1 MQTQR
6 AIPTHSG
13 FSLLELLI
21 VLAVFSFIVGGIFSN
36 LTQSQTRY
44 QFEQEVAEVQQTA
57 RNAVDIMERE
67 IKLAGFPIPS
77 YYDSALNWTS
87 ANSERVAAGFITLG
101 ATNLVFEADLLEDGI
116 VDRVEYNLAGGTGGT
131 LGRSAQNKL
140 AGGGAP
146 AAVWQLLASNVIAL
160 TFTYLDSTGAV
171 TATPSQVRFVQILLS
186 LNTTNVDPQ
195 NRQRRTITIQTRA
208 AVRN

>member
-1 MQTQR
+1 MQTRR
-6 AIPTHSG
+6 AISTHG

-21 VLAVFSFIVGGIFSN
+21 VLAVFSFIVGGIFTN
-36 LTQSQTRY
+36 LSQSQTRY

-116 VDRVEYNLAGGTGGT
+116 VDRVVYRLNGST
-131 LGRSAQNKL
+131 LERSAQNKT
-140 AGGGAP
+140 AGGGVP
-146 AAVWQLLASNVIAL
+146 AAVYQTLATNVTGL
-160 TFTYLDSTGAV
+160 TFSYLNSTG
-171 TATPSQVRFVQILLS
+171 TTTTIPSEVRSVGILFNI
-186 LNTTNVDPQ
+186 NTTNVDPQ
-195 NRQRRTITIQTRA
+195 NRNRRTITVQTRA

>member
-1 MQTQR
+1 MQTRR
-6 AIPTHSG
+6 AVSTHG

-21 VLAVFSFIVGGIFSN
+21 VLAVFSFIMGGIFTN

-67 IKLAGFPIPS
+67 IKLAGFPIPT
-77 YYDSALNWTS
+77 YYDSSLNWTS

-116 VDRVEYNLAGGTGGT
+116 VDRVQYRLNGTT
-131 LGRSAQNKL
+131 LERSAQNKT

-146 AAVWQLLASNVIAL
+146 AAVYQTLATNVTGL
-160 TFTYLDSTGAV
+160 TFSYLNSTGS
-171 TATPSQVRFVQILLS
+171 ATTIPSEVRSVDILFNI
-186 LNTTNVDPQ
+186 NTTSVDPQ
-195 NRQRRTITIQTRA
+195 NRNRRTITVQTRA

>member
-1 MQTQR
+1 MQTR
-6 AIPTHSG
+6 RPISTHG

-21 VLAVFSFIVGGIFSN
+21 ALAVFSFIVGGIFSN

-57 RNAVDIMERE
+57 RSAADIMERE
-67 IKLAGFPIPS
+67 IKLAGFPIAS

-116 VDRVEYNLAGGTGGT
+116 VDRVEYRLNGTT
-131 LGRSAQNKL
+131 LERSARDKT

-146 AAVWQLLASNVIAL
+146 AAVYQTLATNV
-160 TFTYLDSTGAV
+160 T
-171 TATPSQVRFVQILLS
+171 S
-186 LNTTNVDPQ
+186 LNFSYLNSSGSATTVPADVRSVGILFNINTTSVDPQ
-195 NRQRRTITIQTRA
+195 NRNRRTITVQTQA

>member
-6 AIPTHSG
+6 ALPIHGG

-67 IKLAGFPIPS
+67 IKLSGFPIAS

-101 ATNLVFEADLLEDGI
+101 ATNLVFEADLVEDGI
-116 VDRVEYNLAGGTGGT
+116 VDRVEYRLNGTT
-131 LGRSAQNKL
+131 LERSARDKT

-146 AAVWQLLASNVIAL
+146 AAVYQTLATNVTAL
-160 TFTYLDSTGAV
+160 TFSYLNSSGSTTTVPAD
-171 TATPSQVRFVQILLS
+171 VRSVDILFNI
-186 LNTTNVDPQ
+186 NTTSVDPQ
-195 NRQRRTITIQTRA
+195 NRNRRTITIQTRA
-208 AVRN
+208 SVRN

>member
-1 MQTQR
+1 MQTR
-6 AIPTHSG
+6 RPISTHG

-21 VLAVFSFIVGGIFSN
+21 VLAVFSFIVGGIFNN
-36 LTQSQTRY
+36 LTQSQKRY
-44 QFEQEVAEVQQTA
+44 QFEQEVSEVQQAA
-57 RNAVDIMERE
+57 RNAADIMERE
-67 IKLAGFPIPS
+67 IKLAGFPIAS

-116 VDRVEYNLAGGTGGT
+116 VDRVEYRLNGTT
-131 LGRSAQNKL
+131 LERSARDKT

-146 AAVWQLLASNVIAL
+146 AAVYQTLATNVTAL
-160 TFTYLDSTGAV
+160 TFSYLNSSGS
-171 TATPSQVRFVQILLS
+171 ATTVPADVRSVGILFNI
-186 LNTTNVDPQ
+186 NTTSVDPQ
-195 NRQRRTITIQTRA
+195 NRNRRTITVQTRA

>member
-1 MQTQR
+1 MQTRR
-6 AIPTHSG
+6 AISSDG

-21 VLAVFSFIVGGIFSN
+21 ALAVFSFIVGGIFSN

-44 QFEQEVAEVQQTA
+44 QFEQEVVEVQQTA
-57 RNAVDIMERE
+57 RNAADIMERE
-67 IKLAGFPIPS
+67 IKLAGFPIAS

-116 VDRVEYNLAGGTGGT
+116 VDRVEYRLNGTT
-131 LGRSAQNKL
+131 LERSARDKT

-146 AAVWQLLASNVIAL
+146 AAVYQTLATNV
-160 TFTYLDSTGAV
+160 T
-171 TATPSQVRFVQILLS
+171 S
-186 LNTTNVDPQ
+186 LNFSYLNSSGSATTVPADVRSVGILFNINTTSVDPQ
-195 NRQRRTITIQTRA
+195 NRNRRTITVQTRA

>member
-1 MQTQR
+1 MQTR
-6 AIPTHSG
+6 RPISTHG

-21 VLAVFSFIVGGIFSN
+21 VLAVFSFIVGGIFNN
-36 LTQSQTRY
+36 LTQSQKRY
-44 QFEQEVAEVQQTA
+44 QFEQEVSEVQQAA
-57 RNAVDIMERE
+57 RIAADIMERE
-67 IKLAGFPIPS
+67 IKLAGFPIAS

-116 VDRVEYNLAGGTGGT
+116 VDRVEYRLNGTT
-131 LGRSAQNKL
+131 LERSARDKT

-146 AAVWQLLASNVIAL
+146 AAVYQTLATNVTAL
-160 TFTYLDSTGAV
+160 TFSYLNSTGS
-171 TATPSQVRFVQILLS
+171 ATTVPADVRSVGILFNI
-186 LNTTNVDPQ
+186 NTTSVDPQ
-195 NRQRRTITIQTRA
+195 NRNQRTITLQTRA

>member
-1 MQTQR
+1 MQTRR
-6 AIPTHSG
+6 AISTHG

-21 VLAVFSFIVGGIFSN
+21 VLAVFSFIVGGIFNN
-36 LTQSQTRY
+36 LTQSQKRY
-44 QFEQEVAEVQQTA
+44 QFEQEVSEVQQAA
-57 RNAVDIMERE
+57 RNAADIMERE
-67 IKLAGFPIPS
+67 IKLAGFPIAS

-116 VDRVEYNLAGGTGGT
+116 VDRVEYRLNGTT
-131 LGRSAQNKL
+131 LERSARDKT

-146 AAVWQLLASNVIAL
+146 AAVYQTLATNVTAL
-160 TFTYLDSTGAV
+160 TFSYLNSTGS
-171 TATPSQVRFVQILLS
+171 ATTVPADVRSVGILFNI
-186 LNTTNVDPQ
+186 NTTSVDPQ
-195 NRQRRTITIQTRA
+195 NRNQRTITLQTRA

>member
-1 MQTQR
+1 MQTRR
-6 AIPTHSG
+6 AISTHG

-21 VLAVFSFIVGGIFSN
+21 VLAVFSFIVGGIFNN
-36 LTQSQTRY
+36 LTQSQNRY

-67 IKLAGFPIPS
+67 IKLAGFPIAS

-116 VDRVEYNLAGGTGGT
+116 VDRVEYRLNGNT
-131 LGRSAQNKL
+131 LERSARDKT

-146 AAVWQLLASNVIAL
+146 AAVYQTLATNVTAL
-160 TFTYLDSTGAV
+160 TFSYLNSTGS
-171 TATPSQVRFVQILLS
+171 ATTVPADVRSVGILFNI
-186 LNTTNVDPQ
+186 NTTSVDPQ
-195 NRQRRTITIQTRA
+195 NRNQRTITLQTRA

>member
-1 MQTQR
+1 MQTR
-6 AIPTHSG
+6 RPISTHG

-21 VLAVFSFIVGGIFSN
+21 VLAVFSFIVGGIFNN
-36 LTQSQTRY
+36 LTQSQKRY
-44 QFEQEVAEVQQTA
+44 QFEQEVSEVQQAA
-57 RNAVDIMERE
+57 RNAADIMERE
-67 IKLAGFPIPS
+67 IKLAGFPIAS

-116 VDRVEYNLAGGTGGT
+116 VDRVEYRLNGTT
-131 LGRSAQNKL
+131 LERSARDKT

-146 AAVWQLLASNVIAL
+146 AAVYQTLATNVTAL
-160 TFTYLDSTGAV
+160 TFSYLNSSGS
-171 TATPSQVRFVQILLS
+171 ATTVPADVRSVGILFNI
-186 LNTTNVDPQ
+186 NTTSVDPQ
-195 NRQRRTITIQTRA
+195 NRNQRTITLQTRA

>member
-1 MQTQR
+1 MQTRR
-6 AIPTHSG
+6 AISTDG

-21 VLAVFSFIVGGIFSN
+21 VLAVFSFIVGGIFNN
-36 LTQSQTRY
+36 LTQSQRRY

-67 IKLAGFPIPS
+67 IKLAGFPIQS

-116 VDRVEYNLAGGTGGT
+116 VDRVEYRLNGTT
-131 LGRSAQNKL
+131 LERSARDKT

-146 AAVWQLLASNVIAL
+146 AAVYQTLATNVTSL
-160 TFTYLDSTGAV
+160 TFSYLDSSGSTTTV
-171 TATPSQVRFVQILLS
+171 QSDVRSVGILFNI
-186 LNTTNVDPQ
+186 NTTSVDPQ
-195 NRQRRTITIQTRA
+195 NRNRRTITVQTRA

>member
-67 IKLAGFPIPS
+67 IKLAGFPIAS
-77 YYDSALNWTS
+77 YYDSVLNWTS

-116 VDRVEYNLAGGTGGT
+116 VDRVEYRLNGTT
-131 LGRSAQNKL
+131 LERSARDKT

-146 AAVWQLLASNVIAL
+146 AAVYQTLATNVTAL
-160 TFTYLDSTGAV
+160 TFSYLNSSGS
-171 TATPSQVRFVQILLS
+171 ATTVPADVRSVDILFNI
-186 LNTTNVDPQ
+186 NTTSVDPQ
-195 NRQRRTITIQTRA
+195 NRNRRTITVQTRA

>member
-1 MQTQR
+1 MQTR
-6 AIPTHSG
+6 RPISTHG

-21 VLAVFSFIVGGIFSN
+21 VLAVFSFIVGGIFNN
-36 LTQSQTRY
+36 LTQSQKRY
-44 QFEQEVAEVQQTA
+44 QFEQEVSEVQQAA
-57 RNAVDIMERE
+57 RNAADIMERE
-67 IKLAGFPIPS
+67 IKLAGFPIAS

-116 VDRVEYNLAGGTGGT
+116 VDRVEYRLNGTT
-131 LGRSAQNKL
+131 LERSARDKT

-146 AAVWQLLASNVIAL
+146 ASVYQTLATNVTAL
-160 TFTYLDSTGAV
+160 TFSYLNSTGS
-171 TATPSQVRFVQILLS
+171 ATTVPADVRSVGILFNI
-186 LNTTNVDPQ
+186 NTTSVDPQ
-195 NRQRRTITIQTRA
+195 NRNQRTITLQTRA

>member
-1 MQTQR
+1 MQTRR
-6 AIPTHSG
+6 AISTDG

-21 VLAVFSFIVGGIFSN
+21 VLAVFSFIVGGIFNN
-36 LTQSQTRY
+36 LTQSQRRY

-67 IKLAGFPIPS
+67 IKLAGFPIQS

-116 VDRVEYNLAGGTGGT
+116 VDRVEYRLNGTT
-131 LGRSAQNKL
+131 LERSARDKT

-146 AAVWQLLASNVIAL
+146 AAVYQTLATNVTSL
-160 TFTYLDSTGAV
+160 TFSYRDSSGTTTVPAD
-171 TATPSQVRFVQILLS
+171 VRSVDILFNI
-186 LNTTNVDPQ
+186 NTTSVDPQ
-195 NRQRRTITIQTRA
+195 NRNRRTITVQTRA

>member
-6 AIPTHSG
+6 AIPTHRG

-21 VLAVFSFIVGGIFSN
+21 VLAVFSFIVGGIFNN
-36 LTQSQTRY
+36 LTQSQKRY
-44 QFEQEVAEVQQTA
+44 QFDQEVAEVQQTA

-116 VDRVEYNLAGGTGGT
+116 VDRVEYRLNSGSLE
-131 LGRSAQNKL
+131 RSARDKT

-146 AAVWQLLASNVIAL
+146 AAVYQTLATNITAL
-160 TFTYLDSTGAV
+160 TFSYLNSSGS
-171 TATPSQVRFVQILLS
+171 ATTIPSEVRSVGILFNI
-186 LNTTNVDPQ
+186 NTTNVDPQ
-195 NRQRRTITIQTRA
+195 NRNRRTITIQTRA
-208 AVRN
+208 SVRN

>member
-1 MQTQR
+1 MQTRR
-6 AIPTHSG
+6 AISTDG

-21 VLAVFSFIVGGIFSN
+21 ALAVFSFIVGGIFSN

-57 RNAVDIMERE
+57 RNVADIMERE
-67 IKLAGFPIPS
+67 IKLAGFPIAS

-116 VDRVEYNLAGGTGGT
+116 VDRVEYRLNGTT
-131 LGRSAQNKL
+131 LERSARDKT

-146 AAVWQLLASNVIAL
+146 AAVYQTLATNVTAL
-160 TFTYLDSTGAV
+160 TFSYLNSSGS
-171 TATPSQVRFVQILLS
+171 ATTVPADVRSVGILFNI
-186 LNTTNVDPQ
+186 NTTSVDPQ
-195 NRQRRTITIQTRA
+195 NRNQRTITLQTRA

>member
-1 MQTQR
+1 MQTRR
-6 AIPTHSG
+6 AISTHG

-21 VLAVFSFIVGGIFSN
+21 VLAVFSFIVGGIFNN
-36 LTQSQTRY
+36 LTQSQKRY
-44 QFEQEVAEVQQTA
+44 QFEQEVSEVQQAA
-57 RNAVDIMERE
+57 RNAADIMERE
-67 IKLAGFPIPS
+67 IKLAGFPIAS

-116 VDRVEYNLAGGTGGT
+116 VGRVEYRLNGTT
-131 LGRSAQNKL
+131 LERSARDKT

-146 AAVWQLLASNVIAL
+146 AAVYQTLATNVTAL
-160 TFTYLDSTGAV
+160 TFSYLNSSGS
-171 TATPSQVRFVQILLS
+171 ATTVPADVRSVGILFNI
-186 LNTTNVDPQ
+186 NTTSVDPQ
-195 NRQRRTITIQTRA
+195 NRNRRTITVQTQA

>member
-6 AIPTHSG
+6 ALPIHGG

-57 RNAVDIMERE
+57 RNAVDIMDRE

-87 ANSERVAAGFITLG
+87 ANSERVAAGFVTLG
-101 ATNLVFEADLLEDGI
+101 ATNLVFEADLAEDGI
-116 VDRVEYNLAGGTGGT
+116 VDRVEYRLNGTT
-131 LGRSAQNKL
+131 LERSARDKT

-146 AAVWQLLASNVIAL
+146 AAVYQTLATNVTGL
-160 TFTYLDSTGAV
+160 TFSYLNSSGSTTTVPAD
-171 TATPSQVRFVQILLS
+171 VRSVGILFNI
-186 LNTTNVDPQ
+186 NTTNVDPQ
-195 NRQRRTITIQTRA
+195 NRNRRTITVQTRA

>member
-1 MQTQR
+1 MQHTL
-6 AIPTHSG
+6 PTNRG

-21 VLAVFSFIVGGIFSN
+21 VLAVFSFIVGGIFNN
-36 LTQSQTRY
+36 LAQSQKRY
-44 QFEQEVAEVQQTA
+44 QFDQEVAEVQQTA

-101 ATNLVFEADLLEDGI
+101 ATNLVFEADLAEDGI
-116 VDRVEYNLAGGTGGT
+116 VDRVEYRLNGTT
-131 LGRSAQNKL
+131 LERSAQNKT

-146 AAVWQLLASNVIAL
+146 TAVYQTLATNVTAL
-160 TFTYLDSTGAV
+160 TFSYLNSTGS
-171 TATPSQVRFVQILLS
+171 ATTVPSEVRSVGILFNI
-186 LNTTNVDPQ
+186 NTTSVDPQ
-195 NRQRRTITIQTRA
+195 NRNRRTITVQTRA

>member
-6 AIPTHSG
+6 ATPNHGG

-21 VLAVFSFIVGGIFSN
+21 VLAVFSFIVGGIFNN
-36 LTQSQTRY
+36 LTQSQKRY
-44 QFEQEVAEVQQTA
+44 QFDQEVAEVQQTA

-101 ATNLVFEADLLEDGI
+101 ATNLVFEADLAEDGI
-116 VDRVEYNLAGGTGGT
+116 VDRVEYRLNGTT
-131 LGRSAQNKL
+131 LERSARDKT
-140 AGGGAP
+140 AGGGTP
-146 AAVWQLLASNVIAL
+146 AAVYQTLATNVTAL
-160 TFTYLDSTGAV
+160 TFSYFNSSGSTTTVQSAV
-171 TATPSQVRFVQILLS
+171 RSVGILFNI
-186 LNTTNVDPQ
+186 NTTNVDPQ
-195 NRQRRTITIQTRA
+195 NRNRRTITVQTRA

>member
-1 MQTQR
+1 MQTR
-6 AIPTHSG
+6 RPISTHG

-21 VLAVFSFIVGGIFSN
+21 ALAVFSFIVGGIFSN

-57 RNAVDIMERE
+57 RNAADIMERE
-67 IKLAGFPIPS
+67 IKLAGFPIAS

-116 VDRVEYNLAGGTGGT
+116 VDRVEYRLNGTT
-131 LGRSAQNKL
+131 LERSARDKT

-146 AAVWQLLASNVIAL
+146 AAVYQTLATNV
-160 TFTYLDSTGAV
+160 T
-171 TATPSQVRFVQILLS
+171 S
-186 LNTTNVDPQ
+186 LNFSYLNSSGSATTVPADVRSVGILFNINTTSVDPQ
-195 NRQRRTITIQTRA
+195 NRNRRTITVQTRA

>member
-1 MQTQR
+1 MQTR
-6 AIPTHSG
+6 RPISTHG

-21 VLAVFSFIVGGIFSN
+21 ALAVFSFIVGGIFSN

-57 RNAVDIMERE
+57 RNAADIMERE
-67 IKLAGFPIPS
+67 IKLAGFPIAS

-116 VDRVEYNLAGGTGGT
+116 VDRVEYRLNGTT
-131 LGRSAQNKL
+131 LERSARDKT

-146 AAVWQLLASNVIAL
+146 AAVYQTLATNVTAL
-160 TFTYLDSTGAV
+160 TFSYLNSSGS
-171 TATPSQVRFVQILLS
+171 ATTVPADVRSVGILFNI
-186 LNTTNVDPQ
+186 NTTSVDPQ
-195 NRQRRTITIQTRA
+195 NRNRRTITVQTRA

>member
-6 AIPTHSG
+6 ALPIHGG

-36 LTQSQTRY
+36 LSQSQTRY

-77 YYDSALNWTS
+77 YYDSTLNWTS

-101 ATNLVFEADLLEDGI
+101 ANNLVFEADLAEDGI
-116 VDRVEYNLAGGTGGT
+116 VDRVEYRLNGTT
-131 LGRSAQNKL
+131 LERSARDKT

-146 AAVWQLLASNVIAL
+146 AAVYQTLATNVTAL
-160 TFTYLDSTGAV
+160 TFSYLNSSGSV
-171 TATPSQVRFVQILLS
+171 TTVPSEVRSVGILFNI
-186 LNTTNVDPQ
+186 NTTSVDPQ
-195 NRQRRTITIQTRA
+195 NRNRRTITVQTRA

>member
-1 MQTQR
+1 MQTRR
-6 AIPTHSG
+6 AISTHG

-21 VLAVFSFIVGGIFSN
+21 VLAVFSFIVGGVFSN
-36 LTQSQTRY
+36 LTQSQKRY

-101 ATNLVFEADLLEDGI
+101 ATNLVFESDLLEDGI
-116 VDRVEYNLAGGTGGT
+116 VDRVEYRLNGTT
-131 LGRSAQNKL
+131 LERSARDKT
-140 AGGGAP
+140 AGGGTP
-146 AAVWQLLASNVIAL
+146 AAVYQTLATNVTSL
-160 TFTYLDSTGAV
+160 TFSYRDSSGSTTTVPAD
-171 TATPSQVRFVQILLS
+171 VRSVDILFNI
-186 LNTTNVDPQ
+186 NTTSVDPQ
-195 NRQRRTITIQTRA
+195 NRNRRTITVQTRA

>member
-1 MQTQR
+1 MQTR
-6 AIPTHSG
+6 RPISTHG

-21 VLAVFSFIVGGIFSN
+21 VLAVFSFIVGGIFNN
-36 LTQSQTRY
+36 LTQSQKRY
-44 QFEQEVAEVQQTA
+44 QFEQEVSEVQQAA
-57 RNAVDIMERE
+57 RNAADIMERE
-67 IKLAGFPIPS
+67 IKLAGFPIAS

-116 VDRVEYNLAGGTGGT
+116 VDRVEYRLNGTT
-131 LGRSAQNKL
+131 LERSARDKT

-146 AAVWQLLASNVIAL
+146 AAVYQTLATNVTAL
-160 TFTYLDSTGAV
+160 TFSYLNSSGS
-171 TATPSQVRFVQILLS
+171 ATTVPADVRSVGILFNI
-186 LNTTNVDPQ
+186 NTTSVDPQ
-195 NRQRRTITIQTRA
+195 NRNRRTITVQTQA

>member
-1 MQTQR
+1 MQTRR
-6 AIPTHSG
+6 AISSDG

-21 VLAVFSFIVGGIFSN
+21 ALAVFSFIVGGIFSN

-57 RNAVDIMERE
+57 RNAADIMERE
-67 IKLAGFPIPS
+67 IKLAGFPIAS

-116 VDRVEYNLAGGTGGT
+116 VDRVEYRLNGTT
-131 LGRSAQNKL
+131 LERSARDKT

-146 AAVWQLLASNVIAL
+146 AAVYQTLATNVTAL
-160 TFTYLDSTGAV
+160 TFSYLNSTGS
-171 TATPSQVRFVQILLS
+171 ATTVPADVRSVGILFNI
-186 LNTTNVDPQ
+186 NTTSVDPQ
-195 NRQRRTITIQTRA
+195 NRNRRTITVQTQA